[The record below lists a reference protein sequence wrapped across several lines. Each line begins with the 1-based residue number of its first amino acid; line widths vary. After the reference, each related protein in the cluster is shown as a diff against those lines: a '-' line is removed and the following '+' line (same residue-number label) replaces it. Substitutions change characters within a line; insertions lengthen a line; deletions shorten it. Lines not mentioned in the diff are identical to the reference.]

1 MAGGF
6 FTWVAE
12 KAFRYSFDH
21 RAMIGSQM
29 LPRNIRKLK
38 EKAREFSDRE
48 IRPRILKDDAKSP
61 DEFDWEILR
70 IGAREG
76 YLGMIVPPRHGGMYS
91 SRLMAKGMLS
101 VSVIME
107 ELCRACSGIGLIFG
121 AHALGLAPIVLS
133 MDFSLWKKYL
143 PPLSKTWKDEYP
155 KIAAFAIT
163 EPGAGSDAEDDEG
176 GPKGK
181 LVTFAKKVDGGW
193 LLNGRKCFISNGGQ
207 ASLVTVFAATDR
219 ENPAYSW
226 TCFVV
231 YKGQKGFSVGRLEDK
246 MGQRAASAAELI
258 FEDVFV
264 SDDDVVGPVQTGWQ
278 LNRFTLDASRAAVGA
293 IALGIAQGAFD
304 HAFKYCL
311 ENSRGGKL
319 LIEHGWVKQELGE
332 MAAKLEA
339 ARSLVYR
346 ASRIMPP
353 DGKLSAMAKS
363 FASDTGMDVCAR
375 CVQLLGPEG
384 MERERLVE
392 KHFRDIKLCQI
403 YEGTNQINRLRIMEE
418 LETDYRGLPEPYGS
432 FDSYKLPE
440 KK

>member
-1 MAGGF
+1 MAAGF
-6 FTWVAE
+6 LTWVAE
-12 KAFRYSFDH
+12 KAFRYFFDR
-21 RAMIGSQM
+21 RAIIGSQT
-29 LPRNIRKLK
+29 LPRNIRKLR
-38 EKAREFSDRE
+38 EKTREFSDRE
-48 IRPRILKDDAKSP
+48 IRPRILKDDAKPP

-76 YLGMIVPPRHGGMYS
+76 YLGLIVPPGYGGMYGP
-91 SRLMAKGMLS
+91 RLMAKGMLS

-133 MDFSLWKKYL
+133 MDLGVWKKYL
-143 PPLSKTWKDEYP
+143 RPLSKTWKNEHP
-155 KIAAFAIT
+155 QIAAFAIT

-181 LVTFAKKVDGGW
+181 LTSFATKVEGGW
-193 LLNGRKCFISNGGQ
+193 ILNGRKCFISNGGQ

-226 TCFVV
+226 TCFAVH
-231 YKGQKGFSVGRLEDK
+231 KGQEGFSVGRLEDK
-246 MGQRAASAAELI
+246 MGQRASSAAELI

-264 SDDDVVGPVQTGWQ
+264 SDDDVVGGVKNGWR
-278 LNRFTLDASRAAVGA
+278 LNRLTLDTSRSAVGA

-304 HAFKYCL
+304 HTIKYCL
-311 ENSRGGKL
+311 ENQRGGKL
-319 LIEHGWVKQELGE
+319 LIEHGWVRQELAE

-339 ARSLVYR
+339 ARNLVYR
-346 ASRIMPP
+346 ASAIMPP
-353 DGKLSAMAKS
+353 DGKFSAMAKS
-363 FASDTGMDVCAR
+363 FASDTGMEVCAR

-384 MERERLVE
+384 LERERLVE

-403 YEGTNQINRLRIMEE
+403 YEGTNQINRIRIMEQ
-418 LETDYRGLPEPYGS
+418 LETEYKGLPEPYGR
-432 FDSYKLPE
+432 FDSYELPE
-440 KK
+440 KT